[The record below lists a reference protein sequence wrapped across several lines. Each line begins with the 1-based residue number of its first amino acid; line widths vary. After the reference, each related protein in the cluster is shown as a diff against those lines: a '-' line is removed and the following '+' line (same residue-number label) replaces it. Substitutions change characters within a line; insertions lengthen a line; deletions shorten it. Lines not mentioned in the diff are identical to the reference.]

1 MEFVNVFLPVLMYS
15 LLSVLIVVLIVLGIR
30 LLETVNRVNKLLD
43 DVEKKMDSMNGLFN
57 VMDFVTTKATI
68 VTDTIASTII
78 GAVSNLVKKR
88 KQKKEDVE
96 DEL

>member
-30 LLETVNRVNKLLD
+30 LLDTVNRVNKLLD

-68 VTDTIASTII
+68 VTDTIASTIM

-96 DEL
+96 

>member
-1 MEFVNVFLPVLMYS
+1 MEFVNVFLPVLVYS

-57 VMDFVTTKATI
+57 VMDFVTTKAT
-68 VTDTIASTII
+68 VLTDTIASTII

-96 DEL
+96 

>member
-1 MEFVNVFLPVLMYS
+1 MEFVNVFLPVLVYS

-43 DVEKKMDSMNGLFN
+43 DVEKKIDSMNGLFN
-57 VMDFVTTKATI
+57 VMDFVTTKAT
-68 VTDTIASTII
+68 VLTDTIASTIM

-96 DEL
+96 

>member
-68 VTDTIASTII
+68 VTDTIASTIM

-96 DEL
+96 

>member
-1 MEFVNVFLPVLMYS
+1 MEFVNVFLPVLVYS

-57 VMDFVTTKATI
+57 VMDFVTTKAT
-68 VTDTIASTII
+68 VLTDTIASTIM

-96 DEL
+96 

>member
-1 MEFVNVFLPVLMYS
+1 VEFVNVFLPVLMYS

-57 VMDFVTTKATI
+57 VMDFVTTKAT
-68 VTDTIASTII
+68 VLTDTIASTII

-96 DEL
+96 

>member
-57 VMDFVTTKATI
+57 VMDFVITKAT
-68 VTDTIASTII
+68 VLTDTIASTIM

-96 DEL
+96 

>member
-15 LLSVLIVVLIVLGIR
+15 LLSVLIIVLIVLGIR

-57 VMDFVTTKATI
+57 VMDFVTTKAT
-68 VTDTIASTII
+68 VLTDTIASTIM

-96 DEL
+96 

>member
-1 MEFVNVFLPVLMYS
+1 MEFVNVFLPVLVYS

-43 DVEKKMDSMNGLFN
+43 DVEMKMDSMNGLFN
-57 VMDFVTTKATI
+57 VMDFVTTKAT
-68 VTDTIASTII
+68 VLTDTIASTIM

-96 DEL
+96 

>member
-78 GAVSNLVKKR
+78 GAVSNLVKKENR
-88 KQKKEDVE
+88 KRRM
-96 DEL
+96 

>member
-96 DEL
+96 

>member
-57 VMDFVTTKATI
+57 VMDFVTTKAT
-68 VTDTIASTII
+68 VLTDTIASTIM

-96 DEL
+96 

>member
-57 VMDFVTTKATI
+57 VMDFVTTKATL
-68 VTDTIASTII
+68 VTDTIASTIM

>member
-68 VTDTIASTII
+68 VTDTIASTIM
-78 GAVSNLVKKR
+78 GADSNLVKKR

-96 DEL
+96 

>member
-1 MEFVNVFLPVLMYS
+1 MEFVNVFLPVLVYS

-57 VMDFVTTKATI
+57 VMDFVTTKAT
-68 VTDTIASTII
+68 VLTDTIASTII
-78 GAVSNLVKKR
+78 GVVSNLVKKR
-88 KQKKEDVE
+88 KQKKEGVE
-96 DEL
+96 

>member
-57 VMDFVTTKATI
+57 VMDFVTTKATNVI
-68 VTDTIASTII
+68 PFSFLNMNNSSFDFFSYIFI
-78 GAVSNLVKKR
+78 
-88 KQKKEDVE
+88 
-96 DEL
+96 

>member
-1 MEFVNVFLPVLMYS
+1 MEFINVFLPVLMYS

-68 VTDTIASTII
+68 VTDTIASTIM

-96 DEL
+96 

>member
-1 MEFVNVFLPVLMYS
+1 MEFVNVFLPALMYS

-57 VMDFVTTKATI
+57 VMDFVTTKAT
-68 VTDTIASTII
+68 VLTDTIASTII

-96 DEL
+96 

>member
-1 MEFVNVFLPVLMYS
+1 MEFVNVFLPVLIYS

-57 VMDFVTTKATI
+57 VMDFVTTKAT
-68 VTDTIASTII
+68 VLTDTIASTII

-96 DEL
+96 

>member
-57 VMDFVTTKATI
+57 VMDFVTTKAT
-68 VTDTIASTII
+68 VLTDTIASTIM
-78 GAVSNLVKKR
+78 GSVSNLVKKR

-96 DEL
+96 

>member
-57 VMDFVTTKATI
+57 VMDFVTTKAT
-68 VTDTIASTII
+68 VLTDTIASTIM

>member
-57 VMDFVTTKATI
+57 VMDFVTTKAT
-68 VTDTIASTII
+68 VLTDTIASTIM
-78 GAVSNLVKKR
+78 GAVSNLEIGRAHV
-88 KQKKEDVE
+88 
-96 DEL
+96 

>member
-57 VMDFVTTKATI
+57 VMDFVTTKAT
-68 VTDTIASTII
+68 VLTDTIASTII

-88 KQKKEDVE
+88 KQKKENVE
-96 DEL
+96 

>member
-1 MEFVNVFLPVLMYS
+1 MEFVNVFLPVLIYS

-57 VMDFVTTKATI
+57 VMDFVTTKAT
-68 VTDTIASTII
+68 VLTDTIASTIM

-96 DEL
+96 

>member
-1 MEFVNVFLPVLMYS
+1 MEFVNVFLPVLIYS

-68 VTDTIASTII
+68 VTDTIASTIM

-96 DEL
+96 

>member
-57 VMDFVTTKATI
+57 VMDFVTTKAT
-68 VTDTIASTII
+68 VLTDTIASTII

-96 DEL
+96 

>member
-68 VTDTIASTII
+68 VTDTIASTIM
-78 GAVSNLVKKR
+78 GAVRSLVKKR

>member
-68 VTDTIASTII
+68 VTDTIASAIM

-96 DEL
+96 

>member
-1 MEFVNVFLPVLMYS
+1 VEFVNVFLPVLMYS

-57 VMDFVTTKATI
+57 VMDFVTTKAT
-68 VTDTIASTII
+68 VLTDTIASTIM

-96 DEL
+96 